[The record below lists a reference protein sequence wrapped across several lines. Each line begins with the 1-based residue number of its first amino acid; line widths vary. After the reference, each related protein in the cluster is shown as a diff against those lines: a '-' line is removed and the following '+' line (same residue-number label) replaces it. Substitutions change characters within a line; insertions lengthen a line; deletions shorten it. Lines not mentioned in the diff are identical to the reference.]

1 MGSRQYSYLWNH
13 QGRYRYVYT
22 PEVLEETMR
31 LRFVKRV
38 NITDGTTYKKKQVQG
53 CTAGKTWGYNN
64 RKEGKRKEHF
74 I

>member
-1 MGSRQYSYLWNH
+1 
-13 QGRYRYVYT
+13 
-22 PEVLEETMR
+22 MR

-64 RKEGKRKEHF
+64 RKEGKRKKHF